1 MARIAGG
8 IDPSPG
14 AVHADFLEGGSTA
27 AVTATESY
35 TVRVGHGI
43 PGWTSIVS
51 MVDASVVVHVGG
63 YSGHTTSVDRLKI
76 LYHCCPWEMQASS
89 NEISRFFEFLLLDH
103 KSSKGQ

>member
-1 MARIAGG
+1 MAFSFSPWRESPAVSTHLPV
-8 IDPSPG
+8 PSMQI
-14 AVHADFLEGGSTA
+14 FWRGGSTA

-76 LYHCCPWEMQASS
+76 
-89 NEISRFFEFLLLDH
+89 
-103 KSSKGQ
+103 